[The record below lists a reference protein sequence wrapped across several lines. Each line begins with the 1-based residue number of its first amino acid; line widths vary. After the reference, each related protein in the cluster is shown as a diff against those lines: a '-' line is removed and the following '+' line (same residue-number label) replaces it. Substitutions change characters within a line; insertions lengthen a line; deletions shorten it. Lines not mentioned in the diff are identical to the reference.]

1 MQHWKIDQRIVV
13 SVVFTLSVF
22 MAIMDT
28 TIVNTALPT
37 MQRQFAFGGSID
49 IVVVAYL
56 VSMAITIPVS
66 GWVGDHWGV
75 RRIFLISLGGFTLAS
90 ALCGLSTSLAEL
102 VMMRFLQGIAAGLLS
117 PVGTTLLFGTFPPE
131 DRVEVSRIL
140 TVPMVVA
147 PATGP
152 VLGGWLV
159 DAFSWHWVFFVNV
172 PIGLIALIFGLIL
185 LQDLPALHPGD
196 FDWLGFILAGVGFS
210 GFMYALSEGATLGWA
225 SAPILVGLLAGV
237 AMSVAFVWVEL
248 NKPDPMIQPR
258 LMTDRLFRVSN
269 IVTLLSSAGFMG
281 ILFLVPM
288 FLQEAVGISALAS
301 GLTTFPEAVG
311 VALTT
316 QLAALIYPDVGPR
329 RMMVGSLIGV
339 TLVMSAF
346 AFLSLSPSL
355 WLVRLLMFLTG
366 SGMSFVFLCTRVT
379 TFATIPP
386 ESLGRASALNN
397 ALNQIG
403 SALGVAVVSS
413 VLAEIGMTQAGADG
427 SIVTNLSAYHVAFV
441 AAAILAL
448 AGSLY
453 SLAMSDREAAHTM
466 RRRQL

>member
-1 MQHWKIDQRIVV
+1 
-13 SVVFTLSVF
+13 
-22 MAIMDT
+22 
-28 TIVNTALPT
+28 
-37 MQRQFAFGGSID
+37 MQRQFTAGGSID

-56 VSMAITIPVS
+56 VAMAVAIPVS

-90 ALCGLSTSLAEL
+90 ALCGLSNSLTEL
-102 VMMRFLQGIAAGLLS
+102 VIARFLQGIAAGLLS
-117 PVGTTLLFGTFPPE
+117 PVGTTLLFGIFPPE
-131 DRVEVSRIL
+131 DRLEVSRIL
-140 TVPMVVA
+140 TIPMVIA

-172 PIGLIALIFGLIL
+172 PIGLVALMFGLIW
-185 LQDLPALHPGD
+185 LQDLPAPRAGD

-210 GFMYALSEGATLGWA
+210 GFMYALSEGATMGWT
-225 SAPILVGLLAGV
+225 SAPMLVGLLVGAIMLV
-237 AMSVAFVWVEL
+237 TFVFVEL
-248 NKPDPMIQPR
+248 SKSDPMIQPR
-258 LMTDRLFRVSN
+258 LMKDRLFRVSN

-288 FLQEAVGISALAS
+288 FLQNAVGISAFSS

-316 QLAALIYPDVGPR
+316 QLAALVYPKIGPR
-329 RMMVGSLIGV
+329 RLMVGSLIFV
-339 TLVMSAF
+339 TLMISAF
-346 AFLSLSPSL
+346 TLFDLTPNL
-355 WLVRLLMFLTG
+355 WLVRLLMFLIG

-427 SIVTNLSAYHVAFV
+427 SMITNLSAYHIAFV
-441 AAAILAL
+441 AAAVLVL
-448 AGSLY
+448 TGSVY

-466 RRRQL
+466 RHRQIQ